1 MSIKIQ
7 NGNLDVT
14 SSKGTESSRIATSP
28 GLIELTVEDSY
39 NSYEIDF
46 DTEGLNILVPAI
58 NIAIL
63 NSILNIKGVPEYADN
78 AAALAGGLTRDN
90 IYKTATGEL
99 RIVYSL

>member
-14 SSKGTESSRIATSP
+14 SRKEYISSRIATSP

-46 DTEGLNILVPAI
+46 DIEGLNILVPAI
-58 NIAIL
+58 NISVLNGIL
-63 NSILNIKGVPEYADN
+63 KISSEDVSDVLCKITKRLVGVIN
-78 AAALAGGLTRDN
+78 AFGQKN
-90 IYKTATGEL
+90 
-99 RIVYSL
+99 